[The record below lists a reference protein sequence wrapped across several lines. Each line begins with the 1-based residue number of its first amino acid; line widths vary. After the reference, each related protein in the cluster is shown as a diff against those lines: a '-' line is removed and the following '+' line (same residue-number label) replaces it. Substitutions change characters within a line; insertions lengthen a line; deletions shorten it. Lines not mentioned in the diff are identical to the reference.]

1 MVQSRASLSHRLTV
15 KSPGSHN
22 TEEEIRSGKE
32 RVKERGM
39 SVGRREVGGGQGQ
52 AGQKGSEIDRWR
64 DTT

>member
-32 RVKERGM
+32 REKERDM
-39 SVGRREVGGGQGQ
+39 SVGRRGWVRPGRAEGVR
-52 AGQKGSEIDRWR
+52 DR
-64 DTT
+64 